1 MSKPLPEVFEAH
13 NILDADLPKS
23 GKGCVIKLKS
33 GVEIHCDLAIK
44 ETVMS
49 DGRRGVFEQNIAD
62 SLDEYMSAH
71 YYDVAV
77 KETEYQQQQAVY
89 NREITAAGE
98 RLESLMEMGVV
109 KYELQQLPRMGKM
122 LVKLQ
127 MTNNAVNA
135 FYADYSPLF
144 DDDEYIKQ
152 AVEHLKSH
160 QDLWSLPSDGKQ
172 LAANASIINKP
183 APSKILKL

>member
-1 MSKPLPEVFEAH
+1 MSMTLPSVFEAH
-13 NILDADLPKS
+13 NILDADLPKT

-33 GVEIHCDLAIK
+33 GVEIHADLHIK

-49 DGRRGVFEQNIAD
+49 DGRRGVFEANIAEA
-62 SLDEYMSAH
+62 LDEYMNAH

-77 KETEYQQQQAVY
+77 KEADYQQQTTVY
-89 NREITAAGE
+89 NRQVAAAGE
-98 RLESLMEMGVV
+98 RLESLKEMGVV
-109 KYELQQLPRMGKM
+109 KYELQHLPRMGKM

-127 MTNNAVNA
+127 MTNKAVNA

-144 DDDEYIKQ
+144 DDDEYVKQ
-152 AVEHLKSH
+152 AVEHLKAH

-172 LAANASIINKP
+172 LAANASVINKP